1 MEVSDKQFDEIYKTG
16 YKTGHVLGYQSAL
29 RISNLGLSMMK
40 LEIDSLLDD
49 LLDYEDEKRE
59 EIKNIIQKYKDINQ
73 REINEI
79 TNNYNKENNNE

>member
-1 MEVSDKQFDEIYKTG
+1 MEISDKQFDEIYKTG
-16 YKTGHVLGYQSAL
+16 YKTGHTLGYQSAL

-79 TNNYNKENNNE
+79 TNKYNGGNNNE

>member
-1 MEVSDKQFDEIYKTG
+1 
-16 YKTGHVLGYQSAL
+16 
-29 RISNLGLSMMK
+29 MMK

-59 EIKNIIQKYKDINQ
+59 EIKNIIQKYEDINQ

-79 TNNYNKENNNE
+79 TNNYKKGE

>member
-1 MEVSDKQFDEIYKTG
+1 MEISDKQFDEIYKTG
-16 YKTGHVLGYQSAL
+16 YKTGYELGYQSAL

-49 LLDYEDEKRE
+49 LDYKYEKRE
-59 EIKNIIQKYKDINQ
+59 EIKNIIQKYEDINQ

>member
-16 YKTGHVLGYQSAL
+16 YKTGHALGYQSAL

-49 LLDYEDEKRE
+49 LDHEDKKRE
-59 EIKNIIQKYKDINQ
+59 EIKNIIQKYKAINQ

-79 TNNYNKENNNE
+79 TNNYKKGE

>member
-1 MEVSDKQFDEIYKTG
+1 MEISDKQFDEIYKTG
-16 YKTGHVLGYQSAL
+16 YKTGHILGYQLAL

-49 LLDYEDEKRE
+49 LDYEDKKRK
-59 EIKNIIQKYKDINQ
+59 EIKNIIQKYEDINQ

-79 TNNYNKENNNE
+79 TNNYNKGNNNE

>member
-16 YKTGHVLGYQSAL
+16 YKTGYALGYQSAL

-49 LLDYEDEKRE
+49 LLDYEDEKKE
-59 EIKNIIQKYKDINQ
+59 EIKNIIQKYEDINQ
-73 REINEI
+73 REINET

>member
-1 MEVSDKQFDEIYKTG
+1 MEISDKQFDEIYNTFKD
-16 YKTGHVLGYQSAL
+16 KSLNILGYQSAL

-59 EIKNIIQKYKDINQ
+59 EIKNIIQKYEDINQ

-79 TNNYNKENNNE
+79 TNNYKKGE

>member
-16 YKTGHVLGYQSAL
+16 YKTGHALGYQSAL

-49 LLDYEDEKRE
+49 LDHEDKKRE

-79 TNNYNKENNNE
+79 TNNYKKGE

>member
-16 YKTGHVLGYQSAL
+16 YKTGHTLGYQSAL

-79 TNNYNKENNNE
+79 TNNYKKGE

>member
-1 MEVSDKQFDEIYKTG
+1 MEISDKQFDEIYKTG
-16 YKTGHVLGYQSAL
+16 YKTGHALGYQSAL

-49 LLDYEDEKRE
+49 LDYEDKKRE
-59 EIKNIIQKYKDINQ
+59 EIKNIIQKYEDINQ

-79 TNNYNKENNNE
+79 TNNYNKENNNG

>member
-1 MEVSDKQFDEIYKTG
+1 MEISDKQFDEIYKTG
-16 YKTGHVLGYQSAL
+16 YKTGHTLGYQSAL

-79 TNNYNKENNNE
+79 TNNYKKGE